1 MMFDILAVAPNP
13 SIDREV
19 INPNFRLQQ
28 INRPEQ
34 VIVMAGGKG
43 LNVARAVRR
52 LGGNVKACLL
62 LAGHNG
68 RWITDQLQQEGIAFT
83 AAWSPGETRV
93 STSIIDPQS
102 PGLTEIYERGDLV
115 DSNSWQMFE
124 EVLQNALADVNWVTF
139 SGSLPPGAHP
149 EGMSRMIGSVHRA
162 ARSCAVDGRGDF
174 LRNALAAKPEIVKIN
189 ALEAAEVLSCSIN
202 TITEALS
209 AAEAICDL
217 GADTTVITLGDRGAV
232 SAGHY
237 GRWIC
242 HAPVVETVAPVGSG
256 DSFLGA
262 LILTLA
268 RGQELPLA
276 LSWAIAAG
284 AANAMTVGVANIDL
298 SVVKQISQKVQ
309 VLPA

>member
-1 MMFDILAVAPNP
+1 MFDVLAVTPSP

-19 INPNFRLQQ
+19 VNPNFRLQH

-52 LGGNVKACLL
+52 LGGSVKACLL

-68 RWITDQLQQEGIAFT
+68 RWITDQLEQEGIAFT
-83 AAWSPGETRV
+83 AAWRPGETRV
-93 STSIIDPQS
+93 STSIIDPKS
-102 PGLTEIYERGDLV
+102 PALTEIYERGEPV

-149 EGMSRMIGSVHRA
+149 HGMFRMIESVHRA
-162 ARSCAVDGRGDF
+162 ARPCAVDGRGEF
-174 LRNALAAKPEIVKIN
+174 LRNALAASPEIVKIN
-189 ALEAAEVLSCSIN
+189 ASEAAEILSCEVN
-202 TITEALS
+202 TSAEALS
-209 AAEAICDL
+209 AAEAICGL
-217 GADTTVITLGDRGAV
+217 GAGTTVITLGNQGAV
-232 SAGHY
+232 AGGYY
-237 GRWIC
+237 GRWVC
-242 HAPVVETVAPVGSG
+242 RAPIVEVVAPVGSG

-262 LILTLA
+262 LILSLA
-268 RGQELPLA
+268 RGQGLPLA
-276 LSWAIAAG
+276 LSWAVAAG

-298 SVVKQISQKVQ
+298 SMVEQLRHSVQ
-309 VLPA
+309 VQPA